1 MVSVNLM
8 KRKESHM
15 SETESEK
22 KLSVKNPLPGVE
34 EVKETEMVDI
44 AKEVAATAECVHTEN

>member
-1 MVSVNLM
+1 VVSVNLM
-8 KRKESHM
+8 KRKENHM

-22 KLSVKNPLPGVE
+22 KLSVNNPLPGVE

-44 AKEVAATAECVHTEN
+44 AEEVAATAECVHTEN

>member
-1 MVSVNLM
+1 
-8 KRKESHM
+8 M

-44 AKEVAATAECVHTEN
+44 AKEVAATAEYVHTEN